1 MRGSE
6 LDSRWWLEIGMFEI
20 GILVVLWLMVVEWVV
35 EVGWS
40 VYKVIGRDKDIR

>member
-6 LDSRWWLEIGMFEI
+6 LDSRWWSEIGMPEI
-20 GILVVLWLMVVEWVV
+20 GILVVLWLMAVEWVA

-40 VYKVIGRDKDIR
+40 VHKVIGRDKDIR